1 MVFIYHRLKK
11 PSFVDFE
18 SIPKGLRKFIFMA
31 KKRFFPNINLKNMK
45 QAEGPNVVSQEVPGP
60 NGKGC
65 LNDVALFSLDFYN
78 KKVFA
83 HPEQSYLNFFVD
95 ADNNT
100 ILDLNIEGLPL
111 GYNNPIFIKNSSNI
125 ENELFVSNPCV
136 DSPITFTQESLNL
149 LSKFKTELEIGNLN
163 TFYPTEEINE
173 TLYNMVLLNPD
184 YNGNNNPHKNLM
196 VRIGEDIKLPSLE
209 LNENQTDYYSRILQ
223 PTLERLDQH
232 KGSIA
237 AIVVS
242 PFVETSDS
250 GHLYLN
256 EYFAKAIH
264 SYCKL
269 NNMAYIVDE
278 TRSSLNSGLLYGFD
292 YWKLSSEPD
301 YVLFRK
307 GANVNP
313 GILTSSRNAELLNYM
328 KPGRLFTKNL
338 DNSLVLLKYI
348 KEENILSKV
357 SARNETFIENLQ
369 KNSKFEENKITNL
382 RGQGTYQSFDFND
395 NNTRNDFVSQMLN
408 SGISVYSAGNS
419 SVTVRSSL
427 IADYN
432 HHLSLYNAVSSSKI

>member
-11 PSFVDFE
+11 PSIFDFE
-18 SIPKGLRKFIFMA
+18 SIPQAIRKVLFWA
-31 KKRFFPNINLKNMK
+31 KRRFFPNVNLKNMK
-45 QAEGPNVVSQEVPGP
+45 QAEGPIVNSQEIPGP
-60 NGKGC
+60 YGKGS
-65 LNDVALFSLDFYN
+65 LNDVALFSVDFYN

-83 HPEQSYLNFFVD
+83 HPEKSYLNFFVD

-111 GYNNPIFIKNSSNI
+111 GYNNPLFINHSGNNQ
-125 ENELFVSNPCV
+125 NELFVSNPNV
-136 DSPITFTQESLNL
+136 DSPITFSQESLIL
-149 LSKFKTELEIGNLN
+149 LSKLKIELEIGNLN

-184 YNGNNNPHKNLM
+184 YNGNNNPQKNLV

-209 LNENQTDYYSRILQ
+209 FNENQADYYSRILS
-223 PTLERLDQH
+223 PTLERLDKH
-232 KGSIA
+232 KNSIVG
-237 AIVVS
+237 IVVS
-242 PFVETSDS
+242 PFVETNDS

-301 YVLFRK
+301 YVILRK

-313 GILTSSRNAELLNYM
+313 GILTSSNNAELLNYM

-357 SARNETFIENLQ
+357 AAINEIVHEKLMQ
-369 KNSKFEENKITNL
+369 NSKFTDNKITNL

-395 NNTRNDFVSQMLN
+395 DNTRNNFVSQMLN
-408 SGISVYSAGNS
+408 SGINVYSTGNS

-427 IADYN
+427 IAESN
-432 HHLSLYNAVSSSKI
+432 HYISLYNAVSSSNI